1 MYGGFVGTETMRGG
15 RNPALNET
23 ILSGDIGIP
32 NDNSDNSLRIVD
44 GGAGALIDGFTI
56 RDGNGLDGPVGT
68 QSGTGIAL
76 AGDATVRNC
85 QLINN
90 RGFGGAAIW
99 IGGTGIVERC
109 VFRGNV
115 STLGA
120 GALYLQ
126 KSGRVESSLFAN
138 NRSDNGGAIFAQAG
152 GSLVQCTIV
161 NNHASNAGG
170 GVWGNPQM
178 INSILWG
185 NTASF
190 GGNQISGTIATIR
203 CIVQGGWPGS
213 NLTVVSPGFV
223 SQGAGDF
230 RLLPTSP
237 AVDAGLAT
245 TLFATFDAAGNA
257 RLLDGNGNGQALP
270 DIGAY
275 EYGVPNVITGVV
287 IGPSGKARVNFL
299 GTTNLIYS
307 VEASTNLVDWEVIG
321 SAPFSTADFIYRDD
335 AAPGFGKRFYRTR
348 LP

>member
-32 NDNSDNSLRIVD
+32 NDNSDNSQRIVA

-56 RDGNGLDGPVGT
+56 RDGNGIDGVLGT
-68 QSGTGIAL
+68 ESGTGIAF
-76 AGDATVRNC
+76 AGDATVRDC
-85 QLINN
+85 QFINN
-90 RGFGGAAIW
+90 RGVGGAAIW

-120 GALYLQ
+120 GALYLK

-185 NTASF
+185 NTADF

-230 RLLPTSP
+230 RLLPASP

-245 TLFATFDAAGNA
+245 TLFTAFDAAGNA

-275 EYGVPNVITGVV
+275 EYGIENELVGIVK
-287 IGPSGKARVNFL
+287 GPSGRIRLNFL
-299 GTTNLIYS
+299 GTTNLTYTI
-307 VEASTNLVDWEVIG
+307 EASTNLLTWEVIG
-321 SAPFSTADFIYRDD
+321 TATFGTTNFIYRDD
-335 AAPGFGKRFYRTR
+335 QVSGFVRKFYRGR